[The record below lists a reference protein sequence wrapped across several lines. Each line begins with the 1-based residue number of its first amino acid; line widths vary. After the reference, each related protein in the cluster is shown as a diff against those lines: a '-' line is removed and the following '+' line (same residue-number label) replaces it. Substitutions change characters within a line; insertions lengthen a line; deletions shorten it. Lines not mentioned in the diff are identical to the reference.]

1 MTGDRKVGKKMRRTG
16 YKIFGGK
23 LYKHYLHSTKK
34 DVDEKA
40 KQLKKM
46 GYSIRRIKAK
56 MSGWELYYYNK

>member
-1 MTGDRKVGKKMRRTG
+1 MRKVKIG

-23 LYKHYLHSTKK
+23 LYQHYLHSTKK

-40 KQLKKM
+40 KQLKSM

-56 MSGWELYYYNK
+56 MSGWELYIK